1 MVIRFVKNFA
11 SNATLTF
18 EEQSKVVHNFINT
31 HIGDL
36 RHLSWEG
43 MPTEGKESLL
53 IDCIVRNIS

>member
-1 MVIRFVKNFA
+1 MVIRFVKNFT
-11 SNATLTF
+11 SNDTLTF

-36 RHLSWEG
+36 QHLSWEG
-43 MPTEGKESLL
+43 LPAEGKGSLL